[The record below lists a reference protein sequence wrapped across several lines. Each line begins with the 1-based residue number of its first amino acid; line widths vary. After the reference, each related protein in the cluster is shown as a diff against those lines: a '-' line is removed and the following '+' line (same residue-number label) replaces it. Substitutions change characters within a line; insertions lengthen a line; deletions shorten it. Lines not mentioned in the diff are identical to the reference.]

1 MSERSV
7 ATIFHATRQSTPMPG
22 TNSPRLLADIGGTHA
37 RFAVE
42 RDPGVFEQRRALRC
56 DEYPDFLSAL
66 RAYLALVQGPTPRH
80 GAIAIANPV
89 EGDQVRMTN
98 YKWQF
103 SIEATCAAIGFDTLV
118 VVNDFTAL
126 AMALPYLGTGDVR
139 QVGGGA
145 SRERSVLGVLGA
157 GTGLGVSGLVPVE
170 DGWVSLASEG
180 GHVAFAP
187 YNARE
192 LFVLEHAW
200 REYSHVSAERLIS
213 ASGLELIYRALA
225 ARADCRPEAIGAPEI
240 TRRAVG
246 GECALC
252 GETLEVFCEMLGTV
266 AANLAVTLGA
276 FGGIYIGGGIV
287 PRLGSHFDRSGFRAR
302 FEAKGR
308 FSEYVAHVPTFVITA
323 DTPTFAGTSAILTAL
338 LKKRSGSATLLERVR
353 QARGQLSAAERRVAD
368 LALAQPRSVLNDPI
382 TDIARRAGVSQPT
395 VVRFCRSLGYAGL
408 SDFKLKLASGLT
420 GTIPVNHMQ
429 VRRTDS
435 TLELGAKVLDNTASA
450 LLQVRDHLNTAAVG
464 RAIDALLGARRIEFY
479 ALGNYGVVAQ
489 DAQYKFLRFGV
500 SSAAYTE
507 PRLQRM
513 AAAALGE
520 GDVVVAISGS
530 GKLTDL
536 LKSVD
541 TALQAGARVIALTPS
556 HSPLARRATV
566 TIAIDHPEDVATQIP
581 MISRILYLVVID
593 ILAVGVA
600 MRRSG
605 EAGSASTAEQGGLTG
620 GTDLTRLTSHS
631 G

>member
-1 MSERSV
+1 
-7 ATIFHATRQSTPMPG
+7 MP
-22 TNSPRLLADIGGTHA
+22 SLIEPRLLADIGSTFA
-37 RFAVE
+37 RFAIE
-42 RDPGVFEQRRALRC
+42 REPGHFEQMRALRC

-66 RAYLALVQGPTPRH
+66 RAYLATVDGSGPRH

-89 EGDQVRMTN
+89 EGDLVRMTN
-98 YKWQF
+98 YRWQF
-103 SIEATCAAIGFDTLV
+103 SIEETCAAVGFETLV

-126 AMALPYLGTGDVR
+126 AMALPYLDHQALR

-145 SRERSVLGVLGA
+145 IRERSVRGVLGA

-187 YNARE
+187 RNARE
-192 LFVLEHAW
+192 VFVLEYAW
-200 REYSHVSAERLIS
+200 RQFAHVSAERLVS
-213 ASGLELIYRALA
+213 ASGLELIHRALA
-225 ARADCRPEAIGAPEI
+225 ARSERPAEALGAPEI
-240 TRRAVG
+240 ARRAVA
-246 GECALC
+246 GECPLC
-252 GETLEVFCEMLGTV
+252 SETVEVFCEMLGTV

-308 FSEYVAHVPTFVITA
+308 FSEYVTHIPTFVITSE
-323 DTPTFAGTSAILTAL
+323 TPTFTGVSAILNAQ
-338 LKKRSGSATLLERVR
+338 LKKRSGGAKLLERVR
-353 QARGQLSAAERRVAD
+353 QARSELSAAEQRVAD
-368 LALAQPRSVLNDPI
+368 LVLAQPRSVLNDPI
-382 TDIARRAGVSQPT
+382 MDIAQRAGVSQPT

-420 GTIPVNHMQ
+420 GTIPVSHTQ

-435 TLELGAKVLDNTASA
+435 ALELGAKVLDNTAAA
-450 LLQVRDHLNTAAVG
+450 LLAVRDHLNTAAVE
-464 RAIDALLGARRIEFY
+464 RCIDTLLAARRIEFY
-479 ALGNYGVVAQ
+479 AVGHYAVVAQ

-500 SSAAYTE
+500 SSTAITE
-507 PRLQRM
+507 PRLQGM
-513 AAAALGE
+513 AAAALKA
-520 GDVVVAISGS
+520 GDVVVAVSGS
-530 GKLTDL
+530 GKMTDL

-541 TALQAGARVIALTPS
+541 TALEAGAKVIALSPS
-556 HSPLARRATV
+556 HSPLARRATQ

-581 MISRILYLVVID
+581 MISRILYLAVID

-605 EAGSASTAEQGGLTG
+605 DGGRARG
-620 GTDLTRLTSHS
+620 DARRAAAPTDFTRLTSHS
-631 G
+631 V